1 MNDPTPV
8 VLVCL
13 AVAWLALRY
22 LSSTRRSRGA
32 IPSTQHSRSW
42 TSSLTDGEAIA
53 ALGTFAQRTGYSV
66 DSGAQQRGLTVL
78 ADGDLAASYGQL
90 FPVSLTPRGA
100 GTVVKV
106 GISAKDPTLAA
117 LADAVL
123 ERRLDTF
130 ARDVRGRGAGGG
142 TAGRSLT
149 VPRTS

>member
-1 MNDPTPV
+1 MDDPTTV
-8 VLVCL
+8 LLVCAL
-13 AVAWLALRY
+13 VAWLALRY
-22 LSSTRRSRGA
+22 LGSRRRAGGV

-66 DSGAQQRGLTVL
+66 DADAQKRGLTVL
-78 ADGDLAASYGQL
+78 ADGDLAGSYGQL
-90 FPVSLTPRGA
+90 FPVSLSPRGA

-130 ARDVRGRGAGGG
+130 VRVLRA
-142 TAGRSLT
+142 TFVAAEQDAGRLGAS
-149 VPRTS
+149 